1 MDYVA
6 ELKCNSIDPGPMGFS
21 LQLVIHFLVMLAS
34 FMYLRLIYFGTN
46 KKFNNT
52 NSLFQRVCT
61 SVDLLNEALLHQRSL
76 QGRTGDSIA
85 LRVFALYSE
94 ETPDTLTEG
103 HKVHGK
109 RCLLGL
115 TSFKKCVYSTRRRRR
130 RNESNCHPAAF
141 Y

>member
-6 ELKCNSIDPGPMGFS
+6 ELKCNSIDLGPMGFS
-21 LQLVIHFLVMLAS
+21 LQLVIHFLVMSAS
-34 FMYLRLIYFGTN
+34 FMYLRLIYFCTN

-52 NSLFQRVCT
+52 NSLFQKVCT
-61 SVDLLNEALLHQRSL
+61 SVDLLLNEALLHQRSL
-76 QGRTGDSIA
+76 QGRTGESNA

-94 ETPDTLTEG
+94 ETPDTLIES

-130 RNESNCHPAAF
+130 RNE
-141 Y
+141 